1 MYNRTIALMRQRV
14 ERTMTDR
21 CDIRRMSATTSGA
34 GHVAEIPSIVRADV
48 KCRVLPVSRRRGEDV
63 AGDMEMGANYFRL
76 VLPYDTDLRDGDQVE
91 INGVVY
97 EVKDLND
104 SRTDA
109 TDLQAT
115 IARIR

>member
-14 ERTMTDR
+14 ERTLTDR
-21 CDIRRMSATTSGA
+21 CDIRRMSATTNGA
-34 GHVAEIPSIVRADV
+34 GHVAEIPSIIRADV
-48 KCRVLPVSRRRGEDV
+48 KCRVLPMKKESGEV
-63 AGDMEMGANYFRL
+63 TGDMEVGKNYFRL
-76 VLPYDTDLRDGDQVE
+76 AVPYDTDLRDGDQVE
-91 INGVVY
+91 IGGVVY
-97 EVKDLND
+97 EVIALND